1 MNYFEYIKYSE
12 FMLMIILKNNLRE
25 LYFGTG
31 SSQNLDEISSLEPL
45 SDLLRGLRQNVHTF
59 FFSFFLI

>member
-1 MNYFEYIKYSE
+1 
-12 FMLMIILKNNLRE
+12 MLMIILKNNLRE